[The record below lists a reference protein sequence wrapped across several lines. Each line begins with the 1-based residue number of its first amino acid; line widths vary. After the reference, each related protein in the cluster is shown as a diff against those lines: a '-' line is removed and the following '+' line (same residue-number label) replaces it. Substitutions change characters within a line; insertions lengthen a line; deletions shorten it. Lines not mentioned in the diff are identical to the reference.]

1 MANAFTERGY
11 NLISGG
17 TDNHLML
24 IDLHSKNL
32 TGKKAQEALEKANIT
47 LNKNTIPFD
56 DKSPFITSGIRLGVP
71 AITTRGLKE
80 KDILKVVDLVDRVLT
95 NADNETEIGLVRK
108 EVLSFM
114 QEFPLYPE
122 L

>member
-1 MANAFTERGY
+1 M
-11 NLISGG
+11 
-17 TDNHLML
+17 
-24 IDLHSKNL
+24 
-32 TGKKAQEALEKANIT
+32 EKANIT
-47 LNKNTIPFD
+47 LNKSTSPVD
-56 DKSPFITSGIRLGVP
+56 EKSPFITSGIRLGVP

-80 KDILKVVDLVDRVLT
+80 TEILKAVDLVDRVLT
-95 NADNETEIGLVRK
+95 NADNEAEIRFVRK

>member
-24 IDLHSKNL
+24 VDLRNKNL

-80 KDILKVVDLVDRVLT
+80 TEILKVVDLVDRVLT
-95 NADNETEIGLVRK
+95 NADNEAEIRFVRK

>member
-1 MANAFTERGY
+1 M
-11 NLISGG
+11 
-17 TDNHLML
+17 
-24 IDLHSKNL
+24 
-32 TGKKAQEALEKANIT
+32 EKANIT
-47 LNKNTIPFD
+47 LNKNTITFD

-80 KDILKVVDLVDRVLT
+80 TEILKVVDLVDRVLT
-95 NADNETEIGLVRK
+95 NADNEAEIRFVRK